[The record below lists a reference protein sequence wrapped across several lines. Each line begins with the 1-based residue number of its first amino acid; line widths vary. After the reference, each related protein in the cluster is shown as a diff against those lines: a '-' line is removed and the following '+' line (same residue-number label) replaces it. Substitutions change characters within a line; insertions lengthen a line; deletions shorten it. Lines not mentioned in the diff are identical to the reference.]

1 MGDIG
6 FDHSPRQ
13 WRVGESGKEI
23 QEDQNHGIEGNI
35 IYASTSKVNAA
46 NLFLLV
52 GKANRI
58 IINRTK
64 LPSYDRENVVSE

>member
-6 FDHSPRQ
+6 FHHSPRQ
-13 WRVGESGKEI
+13 WRVGESGREI
-23 QEDQNHGIEGNI
+23 QEDQNHRTEGNI
-35 IYASTSKVNAA
+35 IYASTSIVNAA